1 MNERRNIGYNNIN
14 GRVIILWQKISN
26 INNISSNNVRTF
38 ADL

>member
-1 MNERRNIGYNNIN
+1 MNERINIGYNNIN

>member
-1 MNERRNIGYNNIN
+1 MNERRNIGYNNTN